1 MRNNCDNHDDDDDD
15 DDDLPRSALSTDN
28 GDDDDDDRDMR
39 LRTLCAF
46 LSSLLFSQE
55 VVDFSQRSQ
64 LIARYIEI
72 YKYSLPSLIEGR
84 QGSFDRFLMPI
95 AGQTKAE
102 LKLCKLNW
110 LN

>member
-1 MRNNCDNHDDDDDD
+1 MRNNCDNHD

-28 GDDDDDDRDMR
+28 GDDDDDDDRDMR

-72 YKYSLPSLIEGR
+72 YKYSLPSITEGET
-84 QGSFDRFLMPI
+84 GI
-95 AGQTKAE
+95 I
-102 LKLCKLNW
+102 
-110 LN
+110 